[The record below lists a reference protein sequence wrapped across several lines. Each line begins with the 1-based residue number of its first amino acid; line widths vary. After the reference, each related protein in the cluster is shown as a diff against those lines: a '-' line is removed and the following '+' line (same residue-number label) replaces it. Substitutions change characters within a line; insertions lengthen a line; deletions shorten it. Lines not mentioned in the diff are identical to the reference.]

1 MAACCKCLRC
11 RCKIRGSGVLGDV
24 RSCIVVRTCEIM
36 KMVASATCFLESSKN
51 RRFESLFHCPTFTHD
66 MIRFVLFSLR
76 FSFIQITSCQ
86 ARTHCRSV
94 TLRTVGFSRMQR
106 FLMLSVFVATSVSH
120 AVALFDRRRSRCE
133 ARSSGLHR
141 DCFGARRCGGELSS
155 AVSASFRSRGLF

>member
-1 MAACCKCLRC
+1 M
-11 RCKIRGSGVLGDV
+11 
-24 RSCIVVRTCEIM
+24 M
-36 KMVASATCFLESSKN
+36 KVVASATCCLESSKN

-66 MIRFVLFSLR
+66 MIRYVLFSLR
-76 FSFIQITSCQ
+76 FSFMHITSCQ
-86 ARTHCRSV
+86 ARTRCRAV
-94 TLRTVGFSRMQR
+94 TFRAAGFFRMQL

-120 AVALFDRRRSRCE
+120 AVALFDRRRSRCK